1 MLSLLIVTSMFSTT
15 NSDKVYAEDHS
26 YDGKSPYYNSCD
38 QSAVT
43 KEKKWIDSN
52 SYVELKFSTT
62 CKTAWAK
69 VTVTRSAV
77 YNNEAD
83 ARIVRKTDGKAYTCG
98 SAGGNGVVNK
108 GQTSCY
114 TPMVYD
120 LDPRKAQAQGNMQFR
135 IVMHII
141 MRRLFG
147 INTIIHVLR
156 AVI

>member
-1 MLSLLIVTSMFSTT
+1 M
-15 NSDKVYAEDHS
+15 
-26 YDGKSPYYNSCD
+26 
-38 QSAVT
+38 
-43 KEKKWIDSN
+43 
-52 SYVELKFSTT
+52 ELKFSTT

-69 VTVTRSAV
+69 VTITRLAV

-120 LDPRKAQAQGNMQFR
+120 LDPRKAQAQGNMLYQ
-135 IVMHII
+135 IVMLII
-141 MRRLFG
+141 MPRLFG
-147 INTIIHVLR
+147 IDEDMEIVR
-156 AVI
+156 

>member
-1 MLSLLIVTSMFSTT
+1 M
-15 NSDKVYAEDHS
+15 
-26 YDGKSPYYNSCD
+26 G
-38 QSAVT
+38 
-43 KEKKWIDSN
+43 
-52 SYVELKFSTT
+52 
-62 CKTAWAK
+62 K
-69 VTVTRSAV
+69 VTVTRPAV

-120 LDPRKAQAQGNMQFR
+120 LDPRKRKRRGNMQFR

-141 MRRLFG
+141 MLRLFG
-147 INTIIHVLR
+147 IDKDMEIVR
-156 AVI
+156 